1 MNWNRFYVLAVF
13 AGAALLGSCGDD
25 DSSSSAEG
33 NASGIASVATFDDL
47 AHCTKSRYGEVV
59 YVENEETY
67 FECNGGDWTEVD
79 SAKVDSIIAECSS
92 SVESSSSAKSS
103 SSVREKVADTA
114 VVELVKVDSVA
125 VSGFAQKGPFESGSV
140 VTVYGLDS
148 LLEKTKTKF
157 TGKVTGDSGAYSV
170 SKIVLPSQ
178 YALVEVNGFY
188 KNENTGKKTSG
199 TKVTLNALVDLSE
212 GKSVKANVNVFTEM
226 EYARVKHLVLKEK
239 YNVPAAK
246 IRATKELVEVFG
258 GNSSSDI
265 VSTDLS
271 LSDTG
276 AVGKSLLIASVL
288 LQGDL
293 SASKLGLRLGKVS
306 DLFAAT
312 GAIKNDSLF
321 TEFADWAS
329 DMDDAGKFDTLRANI
344 KAMNLSSN
352 VPEFEGF
359 LYNLWTT
366 NYGLGECNKDN
377 EFYIRKNENKASSN
391 FDEPFACTGNRWHR
405 TSEIDAEL
413 GMCSSVMEGVYKQSV
428 SDDYYA
434 CHSGVWHKVTKV
446 EYELKDCTAERQNK
460 YESVISNRYFV
471 CLDSQWQEI
480 DDATYYLKFCTPSR
494 NNEYGSFSDKYYVCL
509 DSQWKKLDKVTYDL
523 KLCTEERRQEMG
535 TATNY
540 KSYVCEWDGQKG
552 TWRMA
557 TDLELDIG
565 ACDSSKN
572 GRISKTKT
580 GSYYLCKNESWE
592 SSTVR
597 AYEIQALGA
606 CDSQN
611 EYTIMGT
618 PTQGL
623 FVCEYGAWRQTDKI
637 ESLLGMCQTKASID
651 TVFKVKLDG
660 VTSYYK
666 CHTDLYWQEVTEWT
680 YNLYKLGECRS
691 SNNLTM
697 KASVSMGN
705 YVCENGSWRKATDIE
720 NVAGVCTSAR
730 TSDSA
735 VVSGELYVCSNE
747 HWRYATEYENQIG
760 VCTSAREG
768 EYAIYSYYES
778 GETLNKYY
786 QCTNLKWGE
795 VSRSTYLYNKP
806 GTCNST
812 TKKDTLTLSGVKYY
826 CDNPESNSYNY
837 SWLRMVLK
845 DTRDNQQYPIVRIE
859 NDIWMAKNLNYRYH
873 QKTYNGAAGD
883 TSSYCYDNLASN
895 CAKYGRLYI
904 WSAAMDSVAKFST
917 KSRGCGYGKSCSP
930 TYPVQGVCPKGWHLP
945 TKAEWSALR
954 ATAKDLKSKTEWNGD
969 NTYGFNALP
978 SGYYFNG
985 AFRTEENGIAYF
997 WTSSEYI
1004 SDVAYSVNLTYFEE
1018 MFMTSTG
1025 EANAISVRCVRD

>member
-1 MNWNRFYVLAVF
+1 MDWLKKTGAVAGVLL
-13 AGAALLGSCGDD
+13 AALAAFALIACGDD
-25 DSSSSAEG
+25 DSSSAEETNTSAG
-33 NASGIASVATFDDL
+33 TASVESLDDL
-47 AHCTKSRYGEVV
+47 VHCTKSHYGEIVF
-59 YVENEETY
+59 VEDEDAY
-67 FECNGGDWTEVD
+67 FECTSKDWVEVD
-79 SAKVDSIIAECSS
+79 SATVDSILATSS
-92 SVESSSSAKSS
+92 SSEGASESAKSS
-103 SSVREKVADTA
+103 SSAKADTSA
-114 VVELVKVDSVA
+114 TAKIETKKVDSVA
-125 VSGFAQKGPFESGSV
+125 VSGFAQKGPFASGTV

-188 KNENTGKKTSG
+188 ANENTGKKTSG
-199 TKVTLNALVDLSE
+199 AKTTLNAIVDLSA
-212 GKSVKANVNVFTEM
+212 GKSVKANVNIFTEL
-226 EYARVKHLVLKEK
+226 EYARVKHLVLKENL
-239 YNVPAAK
+239 NVPAAK
-246 IRATKELVEVFG
+246 KRATKELLAIFG
-258 GNSSSDI
+258 SKDGGDLAA
-265 VSTDLS
+265 TDLT
-271 LSDTG
+271 LADTG
-276 AVGKSLLIASVL
+276 SVGAALIAASVL

-293 SASKLGLRLGKVS
+293 SVSKFGLRLGKVD

-312 GAIKNDSLF
+312 GSIENDTLLA
-321 TEFADWAS
+321 EFADWAS
-329 DMDDAGKFDTLRANI
+329 DMDGADKLDSLRSNI

-366 NYGLGECNKDN
+366 SYGLGECNKDN

-391 FDEPFACTGNRWHR
+391 FDEPFACTDNHWRR
-405 TSEIDAEL
+405 TLKIDAEL

-434 CHSGVWHKVTKV
+434 CHSGKWHKVTEV
-446 EYELKDCTAERQNK
+446 EYRLEDCTAEKQNK
-460 YESVISNRYFV
+460 YRSVLSNMYFV
-471 CLDSQWQEI
+471 CIDSQWQEI
-480 DDATYYLKFCTPSR
+480 
-494 NNEYGSFSDKYYVCL
+494 
-509 DSQWKKLDKVTYDL
+509 DKVTYDL
-523 KLCTEERRQEMG
+523 KLCTEERRLEL
-535 TATNY
+535 AKALDS

-552 TWRMA
+552 TWRKA
-557 TDLELDIG
+557 TDVELDLG
-565 ACDSSKN
+565 VCDSIRR
-572 GRISKTKT
+572 GLIYKTKS

-592 SSTVR
+592 SSTVL
-597 AYEIQALGA
+597 AYEMQSLGD
-606 CDSQN
+606 CSNLN
-611 EYTIMGT
+611 EYEMKST
-618 PTQGL
+618 PTQGF
-623 FVCEYGAWRQTDKI
+623 FVCEYGNWRQADEV

-651 TVFKVKLDG
+651 TVFKVKLSRG
-660 VTSYYK
+660 TFYYK
-666 CHTDLYWQEVTEWT
+666 CHTNLYWQEVTEWNF
-680 YNLYKLGECRS
+680 NLYNLGECRS

-705 YVCENGSWRKATDIE
+705 YVCEDGNWRKATDIE

-768 EYAIYSYYES
+768 EYAIYSYSES

-795 VSRSTYLYNKP
+795 VSRSKCLYNKP
-806 GTCNST
+806 GTCNSI

-845 DTRDNQQYPIVRIE
+845 DLRDSLQYPIVRIG
-859 NDIWMAKNLNYRYH
+859 NDIWMAKNLNYRYY
-873 QKTYNGAAGD
+873 QKTYNGAARD
-883 TSSYCYDNLASN
+883 TSSYCLDNIASN
-895 CAKYGRLYI
+895 CTKYGRLYI

-945 TKAEWSALR
+945 TRAEWSALR

-978 SGYYFNG
+978 SGYYYNG
-985 AFRTEENGIAYF
+985 AFHTEENGIAYF

>member
-1 MNWNRFYVLAVF
+1 MKWNRFYALALF
-13 AGAALLGSCGDD
+13 AALLVGCSDD

-33 NASGIASVATFDDL
+33 NVSGIASVATFDDL

-114 VVELVKVDSVA
+114 VVELVKVDSVT
-125 VSGFAQKGPFESGSV
+125 VSGFAQKGPFESGTV

-178 YALVEVNGFY
+178 FALVEVNGFY
-188 KNENTGKKTSG
+188 MNENTGKKTSG

-246 IRATKELVEVFG
+246 IRATKELVEAFG

-329 DMDDAGKFDTLRANI
+329 DMDDAGKFDSLRSNI

-413 GMCSSVMEGVYKQSV
+413 GMCSSVMEGAYKQTASN
-428 SDDYYA
+428 DYYA
-434 CHSGVWHKVTKV
+434 CHSGKWHKVTKV
-446 EYELKDCTAERQNK
+446 EYELKDCTAENQNK
-460 YESVISNRYFV
+460 YRSVLSDMYFV

-480 DDATYYLKFCTPSR
+480 
-494 NNEYGSFSDKYYVCL
+494 
-509 DSQWKKLDKVTYDL
+509 DKVTYDL
-523 KLCTEERRQEMG
+523 KLCTEERRLELAK
-535 TATNY
+535 TLDS

-552 TWRMA
+552 AWRKA
-557 TDLELDIG
+557 TDVEVDIG
-565 ACDSSKN
+565 VCDSIRK
-572 GRISKTKT
+572 GLIYKTKA

-592 SSTVR
+592 SSTAR
-597 AYEIQALGA
+597 AYEIQGLGV
-606 CDSQN
+606 CYSGN
-611 EYTIMGT
+611 EYTIR
-618 PTQGL
+618 PH
-623 FVCEYGAWRQTDKI
+623 A
-637 ESLLGMCQTKASID
+637 
-651 TVFKVKLDG
+651 
-660 VTSYYK
+660 
-666 CHTDLYWQEVTEWT
+666 
-680 YNLYKLGECRS
+680 
-691 SNNLTM
+691 
-697 KASVSMGN
+697 
-705 YVCENGSWRKATDIE
+705 
-720 NVAGVCTSAR
+720 
-730 TSDSA
+730 A
-735 VVSGELYVCSNE
+735 V
-747 HWRYATEYENQIG
+747 
-760 VCTSAREG
+760 
-768 EYAIYSYYES
+768 
-778 GETLNKYY
+778 
-786 QCTNLKWGE
+786 
-795 VSRSTYLYNKP
+795 
-806 GTCNST
+806 
-812 TKKDTLTLSGVKYY
+812 
-826 CDNPESNSYNY
+826 
-837 SWLRMVLK
+837 
-845 DTRDNQQYPIVRIE
+845 
-859 NDIWMAKNLNYRYH
+859 
-873 QKTYNGAAGD
+873 
-883 TSSYCYDNLASN
+883 
-895 CAKYGRLYI
+895 GR
-904 WSAAMDSVAKFST
+904 
-917 KSRGCGYGKSCSP
+917 
-930 TYPVQGVCPKGWHLP
+930 HL
-945 TKAEWSALR
+945 
-954 ATAKDLKSKTEWNGD
+954 
-969 NTYGFNALP
+969 
-978 SGYYFNG
+978 
-985 AFRTEENGIAYF
+985 
-997 WTSSEYI
+997 
-1004 SDVAYSVNLTYFEE
+1004 
-1018 MFMTSTG
+1018 
-1025 EANAISVRCVRD
+1025 

>member
-1 MNWNRFYVLAVF
+1 MDLLKKTGFVAGVLL
-13 AGAALLGSCGDD
+13 AALTTFALTACGDD
-25 DSSSSAEG
+25 DSSSSTGG
-33 NASGIASVATFDDL
+33 NTSGVASVEKYDDL
-47 AHCTKSRYGEVV
+47 PHCTKNRYGEVV
-59 YVENEETY
+59 YVEDEGTY
-67 FECNGGDWTEVD
+67 FECGGGDWTEVD
-79 SAKVDSIIAECSS
+79 SAKVDSIQAECSS
-92 SVESSSSAKSS
+92 SVEVSSSSVKSS
-103 SSVREKVADTA
+103 SSGKRDVADTA

-276 AVGKSLLIASVL
+276 AVGKSLLIASIL

-293 SASKLGLRLGKVS
+293 SASKLGLRLGKVD

-312 GAIKNDSLF
+312 GAIKNDSLLA
-321 TEFADWAS
+321 EFADWAS
-329 DMDDAGKFDTLRANI
+329 DMDDAGKFDSLRSNI

-405 TSEIDAEL
+405 SSEIDAEL

-480 DDATYYLKFCTPSR
+480 D
-494 NNEYGSFSDKYYVCL
+494 
-509 DSQWKKLDKVTYDL
+509 KVTYDL
-523 KLCTEERRQEMG
+523 KLCTEERRLELAK
-535 TATNY
+535 TLDS

-552 TWRMA
+552 AWRKA
-557 TDLELDIG
+557 TDVEVDIG
-565 ACDSSKN
+565 VCDSIRN
-572 GRISKTKT
+572 GLIYKTNA

-597 AYEIQALGA
+597 AYEIQGLGV
-606 CDSQN
+606 CYSGN
-611 EYTIMGT
+611 EYTIKST

-623 FVCEYGAWRQTDKI
+623 FVCEYGAWRQTSEV

-651 TVFKVKLDG
+651 TVFKVKLGG

-666 CHTDLYWQEVTEWT
+666 CHTDLYWQEVTELT
-680 YNLYKLGECRS
+680 FNLYMLGACGS

-705 YVCENGSWRKATDIE
+705 YVCEDGSWRQPTKIE
-720 NVAGVCTSAR
+720 KTVG
-730 TSDSA
+730 
-735 VVSGELYVCSNE
+735 L
-747 HWRYATEYENQIG
+747 
-760 VCTSAREG
+760 CTSAREG
-768 EYAIYSYYES
+768 EAVAYGDSLS
-778 GETLNKYY
+778 GDDFYGFV
-786 QCTNLKWGE
+786 QCKNLKWMAI
-795 VSRSTYLYNKP
+795 SLQAYLLATP
-806 GTCNST
+806 ATCNAT
-812 TKKDTLTLSGVKYY
+812 TKRDTFTLDKVKYY
-826 CDNPESNSYNY
+826 CYNNENGSTGY
-837 SWLRMVLK
+837 SWQKMVLK
-845 DTRDNQQYPIVRIE
+845 DSRDSKEYPVVRIG
-859 NDIWMAKNLNYRYH
+859 NQIWMAKNLNYRYY
-873 QKTYNGAAGD
+873 QKTYNGTVRD
-883 TSSYCYDNLASN
+883 TSSYCYNNILSN
-895 CAKYGRLYI
+895 CTKYGRLYI
-904 WSAAMDSVAKFST
+904 WSAAMDSAAKFST
-917 KSRGCGYGKSCSP
+917 TGKGCGFEGTRRVCS
-930 TYPVQGVCPKGWHLP
+930 TTGIVQGVCPKGWHLP
-945 TKAEWSALR
+945 TRDEWDSLKTATSYRTVVLMTQTGWYNDNNGTDDFGFSALPAGQR
-954 ATAKDLKSKTEWNGD
+954 DTNGTFSELGISTHFWDVYSDSYHTPIHEHWNYEDTSIAWHGTEVG
-969 NTYGFNALP
+969 YGA
-978 SGYYFNG
+978 
-985 AFRTEENGIAYF
+985 
-997 WTSSEYI
+997 
-1004 SDVAYSVNLTYFEE
+1004 
-1018 MFMTSTG
+1018 
-1025 EANAISVRCVRD
+1025 SVRCVRD